1 MANYVTGVFQFE
13 NMELEENLNIPEIL
27 LSIHL
32 DILFKTLRR
41 WESWSETENIS
52 CNFNPYLTVNFF

>member
-41 WESWSETENIS
+41 
-52 CNFNPYLTVNFF
+52 